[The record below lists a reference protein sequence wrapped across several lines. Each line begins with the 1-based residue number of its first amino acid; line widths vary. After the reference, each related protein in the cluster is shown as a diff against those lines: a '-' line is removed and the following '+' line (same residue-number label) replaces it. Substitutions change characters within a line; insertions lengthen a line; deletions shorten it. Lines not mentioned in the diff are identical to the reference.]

1 MRCLVQRV
9 TSATVRVAGEVIG
22 KTDGGLMILACA
34 MHGDTPKNVEVMA
47 RKLVNMRIF
56 RDSDGKTNKS
66 VLDVGGSILMVSQ
79 FTLSADTSSGN
90 RPGFSAA
97 ADPQLGRQL
106 FDLLVKQVASH
117 GVQVETGSFGAE
129 MDVSLVNDGPMT
141 IWIEK

>member
-1 MRCLVQRV
+1 M
-9 TSATVRVAGEVIG
+9 IG

-34 MHGDTPKNVEVMA
+34 MQGDTVKNVEVMA

-66 VLDVGGSILMVSQ
+66 VLDVDGSILMVSQ

-97 ADPQLGRQL
+97 ADPELGREL
-106 FDLLVKQVASH
+106 FDLLVKQVESH
-117 GVQVETGSFGAE
+117 GVHVETGSFGAE
-129 MDVSLVNDGPMT
+129 MEVSLVNDGPMT

>member
-9 TSATVRVAGEVIG
+9 TSASVVVDGETVG

-34 MHGDTPKNVEVMA
+34 MAGDTAMNVEVMA

-56 RDSDGKTNKS
+56 RDDAGKTNKS
-66 VLDVGGSILMVSQ
+66 VLDVGGSVLMVSQ

-97 ADPQLGRQL
+97 AAPDLGREL
-106 FDLLVKQVASH
+106 FDLLVETVRSH
-117 GVQVETGSFGAE
+117 GVHVETGEFGAE
-129 MDVSLVNDGPMT
+129 MQVQMVNDGPMT

>member
-1 MRCLVQRV
+1 M
-9 TSATVRVAGEVIG
+9 IG

-34 MHGDTPKNVEVMA
+34 MQGDTAKNVEVMA

-56 RDSDGKTNKS
+56 RDADGKTNKS

-97 ADPQLGRQL
+97 ADPQLGREL
-106 FDLLVKQVASH
+106 FDLLVQQVESH
-117 GVQVETGSFGAE
+117 GVRVETGSFGAE
-129 MDVSLVNDGPMT
+129 MEVSLINDGPMT